1 MILNNIFTTKKRKTT
16 KVNQLEELQMHF
28 FSSVNN
34 NEAISRQ
41 KKRNTKNSIRIQFE
55 LESAMN
61 VRFDYRFFLEFFLTI
76 IFLFFFFGSFQ
87 MMLIKDSNVQ
97 NKKRMQMK
105 EN

>member
-41 KKRNTKNSIRIQFE
+41 KKKKYQKFYTDSI
-55 LESAMN
+55 
-61 VRFDYRFFLEFFLTI
+61 
-76 IFLFFFFGSFQ
+76 
-87 MMLIKDSNVQ
+87 
-97 NKKRMQMK
+97 
-105 EN
+105 